1 MLSVDYKYV
10 CSVGKCVGSV
20 RLRRYGE
27 LGMYTDE
34 INERIRMQSK
44 EESARKWNHTRWERE
59 IKRRGKKKRNKGNSM
74 LWRCFCGEAAYSWK
88 SALNGTACCTQRFLS
103 SFLSGFHVCC
113 ECKKTYRSRMALNRH
128 VREEC
133 GRILYTCPFCHSIM
147 PMKFNLLNHL
157 KKEHGCVTK
166 IWSDL
171 ISVRAG
177 SFLANDFSLS
187 SVLYLLTS
195 TTHLQ
200 RVDAMFGKE

>member
-1 MLSVDYKYV
+1 MKPH
-10 CSVGKCVGSV
+10 KV
-20 RLRRYGE
+20 RKGA
-27 LGMYTDE
+27 
-34 INERIRMQSK
+34 K
-44 EESARKWNHTRWERE
+44 EK
-59 IKRRGKKKRNKGNSM
+59 GKKRKENSM
-74 LWRCFCGEAAYSWK
+74 LWRCFCGEAAYSWT
-88 SALNGTACCTQRFLS
+88 ALNGTLCCTQRFLS

-171 ISVRAG
+171 ISERIG
-177 SFLANDFSLS
+177 SFLANDFFFFRIVS
-187 SVLYLLTS
+187 SYVNDKAATGWCNVREKKKKS
-195 TTHLQ
+195 NNAK
-200 RVDAMFGKE
+200 RCAFVPRRINFVSV